1 MGSGKRRRV
10 KVGCQI
16 LLKHNGLNMEKYFL
30 LFLMLN
36 IILES
41 FVQGAPMS
49 EISFPNSTS
58 LDNEYSNLTVTPET
72 PTPALCRDP
81 EDSSSF
87 LCSLYGLVGNVFS
100 VGRAVGSVSKVAEK
114 IISGE
119 PNADFWTY
127 GDSIHHEIDVAQRHT
142 DSAVGE
148 VANSL
153 QDFVPEVREIVNAVV
168 DQAPEAVDYVE
179 KKYDSIVKKYSKGA
193 VGKYDSPV
201 PSDVW
206 WYSWLPP
213 KFIVDRNIRIANT
226 IINGDG
232 WAPPIKE
239 TINERL
245 DFVEDQLDG
254 LSS

>member
-1 MGSGKRRRV
+1 MDILKRCSKRHGQADRTA
-10 KVGCQI
+10 
-16 LLKHNGLNMEKYFL
+16 HNFVWHLSANYIVDEWECSIFAQLNLWAFCIEFPWQKETKS
-30 LFLMLN
+30 LF
-36 IILES
+36 
-41 FVQGAPMS
+41 F
-49 EISFPNSTS
+49 
-58 LDNEYSNLTVTPET
+58 NL
-72 PTPALCRDP
+72 
-81 EDSSSF
+81 
-87 LCSLYGLVGNVFS
+87 
-100 VGRAVGSVSKVAEK
+100 
-114 IISGE
+114 
-119 PNADFWTY
+119 
-127 GDSIHHEIDVAQRHT
+127 
-142 DSAVGE
+142 
-148 VANSL
+148 
-153 QDFVPEVREIVNAVV
+153 DFVPEVREIVNAVV

-245 DFVEDQLDG
+245 DFVEDQ
-254 LSS
+254 